1 MDSKT
6 VVFENEGALPSAE
19 IHKGQKLN
27 NVAHHQNNGV
37 KQLDRSRHAAT
48 CGKADYRT
56 AGWTSDRRR
65 SDRKKTDLSN
75 PPSRVKVEEAAPKTP
90 LEMVAGLPADATDV
104 DVTTLL
110 RSLHKGGIGLMDK
123 NRVFKSLVEKTE
135 LGKSD
140 LNKLWKAIEKTERK
154 STSTDLTNFKGF
166 PIVNQWGTEELVEYA
181 YKRLGYANNTKPFL
195 FHFSDDMARLTT
207 SQDGTIRIQT
217 VNQAQFEHELNS
229 VTKWCE
235 IKTVGADEI
244 ERTAFCPF
252 EVAKYIFN
260 GPRTNLPP
268 LRRLVTVPSFTK
280 AKILTPAGYQD
291 GIYYQPQKGVSIP
304 EIPQAP
310 TDDQVGEAVHD
321 LSDLFADFSLDG
333 KTRKEFMQAIAN
345 GEDVASFAHLLSYGL
360 SSIAR
365 ELIEG
370 PVPGHLGRK
379 DKPRSGATLALT
391 TMESIATCQPA
402 SIQTLPTKEE
412 EIQKTITAIYREGA
426 SYAFFDNI
434 KGGAEIES
442 DALAAAMT
450 AYPTYKG
457 RLLGTSSIITVPA
470 HAITGF
476 TGNRSALSP
485 QLAERMLL
493 IEFDPKMEN
502 PGTRAVSSFKYSLP
516 RDVKKDAG
524 KYLGSLL
531 MLVQNWISRGCPEWA
546 GIPLGGFER
555 HAAVIGGILDAA
567 GVYGFMGNRD
577 KLNGLVKMDD
587 PTNDFM
593 DALIAEHQA
602 TAGEFTGILFKVG
615 STSPNL
621 PIALKNHRIVS
632 ISDVLNK
639 AQIAMPNFGY
649 TTTHDGEIFYPPASV
664 TKMSQRIGGL
674 VGTVRNGE
682 GEPAGRWILQE
693 EELATRKT
701 GKLYRLE
708 HLPA

>member
-1 MDSKT
+1 M
-6 VVFENEGALPSAE
+6 
-19 IHKGQKLN
+19 N
-27 NVAHHQNNGV
+27 NVAHHQNNGA
-37 KQLDRSRHAAT
+37 KRLGRSHHAAISD
-48 CGKADYRT
+48 KADYRT
-56 AGWTSDRRR
+56 AGWASDRRR
-65 SDRKKTDLSN
+65 SGRTKTDFNN
-75 PPSRVKVEEAAPKTP
+75 PPSCVKVEKTAPKSP
-90 LEMVAGLPADATDV
+90 LEMVASLPADATDV

-110 RSLHKGGIGLMDK
+110 RSLHKGGIGLTDK
-123 NRVFKSLVEKTE
+123 NRVFKSLVEKTD

-140 LNKLWKAIEKTERK
+140 LNKLWKAVEQTARK
-154 STSTDLTNFKGF
+154 SNLTDLTNFKGF
-166 PIVNQWGTEELVEYA
+166 PVVNQWGTEELVEYA
-181 YKRLGYANNTKPFL
+181 CKRLEDANNTKPFL

-207 SQDGTIRIQT
+207 SQDGTVRIQT

-229 VTKWCE
+229 VTKWSE

-244 ERTAFCPF
+244 ERTAFCPSD
-252 EVAKYIFN
+252 VAKYIFN

-280 AKILTPAGYQD
+280 AKVLTPAGYQD
-291 GIYYQPQKGVSIP
+291 GIYYHPQKGVSIP

-310 TDDQVGEAVHD
+310 TNDQVGEAVHD

-333 KTRKEFMQAIAN
+333 KTRNEFMQAIAN
-345 GEDVASFAHLLSYGL
+345 GEEVASFAHLLSYGL

-502 PGTRAVSSFKYSLP
+502 PGIRAVSSFKYSLP

-531 MLVQNWISRGCPEWA
+531 MLVQNWISKGCPEWA

-577 KLNGLVKMDD
+577 KLKALVK
-587 PTNDFM
+587 TNDPVDAFM
-593 DALIAEHQA
+593 DALIAEHCA
-602 TAGEFTGILFKVG
+602 TAGSFRGTLFKVG
-615 STSPNL
+615 SAQPAL
-621 PIALKNHRIVS
+621 PSALKGHRIVS
-632 ISDVLNK
+632 FADVLND
-639 AQIAMPNFGY
+639 AQIPMRNFGY
-649 TTTHDGEIFYPPASV
+649 KELPDGEIFYPPASAN
-664 TKMSQRIGGL
+664 KMAQNIVVV
-674 VGTVRNGE
+674 VGTVRDGE
-682 GEPAGRWILQE
+682 GETEGRWRLQVDP
-693 EELATRKT
+693 RSSSKT
-701 GKLYRLE
+701 GKLYYLE
-708 HLPA
+708 CLPA